1 MFGVIRMV
9 TGHGNKLLLGV
20 RFFFQPRYHTTP
32 GRIFQPLLQFFYRII
47 AILHKEEPT
56 SYTFHTMPPT
66 PARTRHTGP
75 APPASS
81 TAASQ
86 RGTWQRPTSR
96 AVLLQFIHHG
106 TVPPP
111 RAGRPVRQTS
121 GRRSCGPFRRQNG
134 SSSGRDDTVDQQDG
148 SYALPASRNSASLIR
163 GRSSAQR
170 ERRYEQSSNHRQP
183 PHAQNRPMRYS
194 FSAAETAVQ
203 SRPTRYFSAHLKF
216 LAQRQGKAV
225 LRPTRWRGRRKAG
238 RRASSPEKQLNN
250 SPQSSIV
257 ARKCSGYQDR
267 QHSHATVR
275 YIILIF
281 VLT

>member
-75 APPASS
+75 VPPASS

-86 RGTWQRPTSR
+86 SGTGSGPRPGPFCCT
-96 AVLLQFIHHG
+96 FIHHG

-111 RAGRPVRQTS
+111 SRRTQSGKRQDVEHAGLF
-121 GRRSCGPFRRQNG
+121 GPKAVAAAAGMIPFISRMAH
-134 SSSGRDDTVDQQDG
+134 T
-148 SYALPASRNSASLIR
+148 LPASRDSASLSGVVPVR
-163 GRSSAQR
+163 R
-170 ERRYEQSSNHRQP
+170 EITVMNSP
-183 PHAQNRPMRYS
+183 PITTAAAAQN
-194 FSAAETAVQ
+194 
-203 SRPTRYFSAHLKF
+203 RPTRYFSA
-216 LAQRQGKAV
+216 
-225 LRPTRWRGRRKAG
+225 T
-238 RRASSPEKQLNN
+238 
-250 SPQSSIV
+250 
-257 ARKCSGYQDR
+257 
-267 QHSHATVR
+267 
-275 YIILIF
+275 
-281 VLT
+281 